1 MASAGAQCNH
11 VQHVSTQLPYAL
23 TAAGVS
29 AVWRWVTVDVTCAY
43 GLFERVKTA
52 VLSLGGAVDGLD
64 YGADVTMHI
73 LLPEEAVEDFSV
85 QLGDLSAGSAEAAVT
100 GEQMKAVPME
110 G

>member
-1 MASAGAQCNH
+1 M
-11 VQHVSTQLPYAL
+11 
-23 TAAGVS
+23 
-29 AVWRWVTVDVTCAY
+29 DVRCAY

-52 VLSLGGAVDGLD
+52 VGAAGGAVDGLD

-73 LLPEEAVEDFSV
+73 LLPEETADDFSA
-85 QLGDLSAGSAEAAVT
+85 QLRDLSAGSAEAVQT